1 MDHRIDGAN
10 LIPKRNAKHQFR
22 QRIFD
27 AWQHC
32 CAYCG
37 ASADTLDHIKPR
49 HKGGATIVSNLVP
62 ACKNCNRCKG
72 SEHWQEWFKNQP
84 YWMPSREDAVRRW
97 LSSDN
102 KIP

>member
-1 MDHRIDGAN
+1 MDHRIDGVN

-62 ACKNCNRCKG
+62 ACKKCNRCKG
-72 SEHWQEWFKNQP
+72 SQHWQEWFKNQP
-84 YWMPSREDAVRRW
+84 YWMLSREDAVRRW

-102 KIP
+102 KMP